1 MAINFPINPSSG
13 DTYVVNNITFTYN
26 AANSAW
32 TSNQNVDSTGT
43 SVVVSDTPPPTP
55 SAGDLWT
62 NSVDMSLNI
71 YYVDT
76 TSSQWVDLNQTDID
90 LSGYDTSTQ
99 VDTKISN
106 VSVDLS
112 AYDTSVQVDTKIA
125 AIPDTDLSA
134 YDTSVQVDT
143 KIAAIPDTDLS
154 AYDTSAQVD
163 IKVASIVDSA
173 PETLNTLN
181 ELAAA
186 LGDDANHVSTM
197 TTLVGTKADQS
208 TTYTKTEV
216 DTSLNL
222 KSDKTTTYTK
232 TEVDTSLNL
241 KSDKTTTY
249 TKTEVDSAVLS
260 NWTEDAN
267 GHILPNVN
275 DTHDIGSSTLKVR
288 DIYMSGSTIH
298 LGDQSISADADGIKM
313 PAIKIGTGANAVS
326 LSASSDGKLVQTA
339 TVGGVVQTPTSSTGA
354 SVIVSDTPP
363 SSPSSGDLWTD
374 STTMKMFIY
383 YEDADS
389 SQWVGVSGS
398 SGADGSI
405 GLTGPVGPSGGL
417 SVHLTPLDL
426 PTTGST
432 GDQAYVESNTS
443 IYVYDENIT
452 GWYRVALINAT
463 PTFTSTPDASY
474 SFATDG
480 TPIVVTPVAVDPE
493 GALVTYS
500 VIGDMGTVATMTQD
514 DNAFTFTPS
523 TDDANAGEF
532 NITFR
537 VTDGT
542 NVSDAISNFTL
553 TFNIDYVGFYINRTS
568 GTIVEVT
575 YSGTGIDNLDSTID
589 SMSDGDVLLL
599 NPGEYEITPTLNFD
613 GYATLNTRGKSIAF
627 LGNTLNPPDVKL
639 NLLPNGT
646 ARDNPLFFES
656 AGSLHYANMHIIRMS
671 DGTAH
676 TNYSGAIKRGTDWTT
691 RATSGYARNC
701 IIDLNGLVVSFN
713 YDNNGDATPIVYL
726 INCSFVN
733 YSSWQAGYS
742 GNSNSIQVIDCAF
755 DNANAHSNGVT
766 AIGQFAQNVAFDGNY
781 NYSNSSSYGHLK
793 DISTIVQSDIIIT

>member
-90 LSGYDTSTQ
+90 LSGYDTSSQ

-134 YDTSVQVDT
+134 YDTSAQVDT
-143 KIAAIPDTDLS
+143 
-154 AYDTSAQVD
+154 
-163 IKVASIVDSA
+163 KVASIVDSA

-186 LGDDANHVSTM
+186 LGDDASHVSTM

-208 TTYTKTEV
+208 
-216 DTSLNL
+216 
-222 KSDKTTTYTK
+222 TTYTK

-267 GHILPNVN
+267 GHILPNTN

-398 SGADGSI
+398 SGADGDI
-405 GLTGPVGPSGGL
+405 GPAGPVGPSGGL

-432 GDQAYVESNTS
+432 GDQSYVESNTS

-474 SFATDG
+474 SFAIDG
-480 TPIVVTPVAVDPE
+480 TPIIVTPVAVDPE

-500 VIGDMGTVATMTQD
+500 VIGDTGTVATMTSV
-514 DNAFTFTPS
+514 DNVYTFTPS
-523 TDDANAGEF
+523 TDDANAGSF
-532 NITFR
+532 SITFR
-537 VTDGT
+537 ATDGV
-542 NVSDAISNFTL
+542 NVSDAISNFSL
-553 TFNIDYVGFYINRTS
+553 TFSAKIDLSGGTGGTFTDYTYTAPNGTVVTSSDTPYNNQGYYNMDHIFNNTTEASVNNYTLFANQSQSTLDLDFRNTNITYIEKLVIYPNGRTDEFS
-568 GTIVEVT
+568 DLSSVQFKSNTNTEWTTMISTPQGWTLENSP
-575 YSGTGIDNLDSTID
+575 SGTGH
-589 SMSDGDVLLL
+589 
-599 NPGEYEITPTLNFD
+599 EI
-613 GYATLNTRGKSIAF
+613 
-627 LGNTLNPPDVKL
+627 
-639 NLLPNGT
+639 
-646 ARDNPLFFES
+646 
-656 AGSLHYANMHIIRMS
+656 
-671 DGTAH
+671 
-676 TNYSGAIKRGTDWTT
+676 
-691 RATSGYARNC
+691 
-701 IIDLNGLVVSFN
+701 
-713 YDNNGDATPIVYL
+713 L
-726 INCSFVN
+726 INK
-733 YSSWQAGYS
+733 SSQSDLQIRLHLYH
-742 GNSNSIQVIDCAF
+742 VIDVYGWG
-755 DNANAHSNGVT
+755 NVINEIEVWGV
-766 AIGQFAQNVAFDGNY
+766 
-781 NYSNSSSYGHLK
+781 
-793 DISTIVQSDIIIT
+793 

>member
-1 MAINFPINPSSG
+1 MAINFPINPSNG
-13 DTYVVNNITFTYN
+13 DTYVVGEVTFTYN
-26 AANSAW
+26 STKSIWSSEIITDPISLSLSLSDITNVSS
-32 TSNQNVDSTGT
+32 TSPTEGQVLSYDVTNTEWINT
-43 SVVVSDTPPPTP
+43 TPIDAYTK
-55 SAGDLWT
+55 T
-62 NSVDMSLNI
+62 E
-71 YYVDT
+71 VDT
-76 TSSQWVDLNQTDID
+76 AI
-90 LSGYDTSTQ
+90 G
-99 VDTKISN
+99 N

-112 AYDTSVQVDTKIA
+112 AYDTS
-125 AIPDTDLSA
+125 S
-134 YDTSVQVDT
+134 QVDT

-163 IKVASIVDSA
+163 TKVASIVDSA

-186 LGDDANHVSTM
+186 LGDDANHVTTM

-298 LGDQSISADADGIKM
+298 LGNQTISADADGIKM
-313 PAIKIGTGANAVS
+313 PAIKIGTGANVIS

-339 TVGGVVQTPTSSTGA
+339 TVGGVVQTPTTSTGA

-383 YEDADS
+383 YEDDDS

-398 SGADGSI
+398 SGADGDI
-405 GLTGPVGPSGGL
+405 GPAGPVGPTGGL
-417 SVHLTPLDL
+417 SVHLTPLAL

-463 PTFTSTPDASY
+463 PTYTSTPDASY
-474 SFATDG
+474 VFATDG
-480 TPIVVTPVAVDPE
+480 TPIIVTPVAVDPE
-493 GALVTYS
+493 GSLVTYS
-500 VIGDMGTVATMTQD
+500 VVGDMGTVATMTQD

-523 TDDANAGEF
+523 TDAANAGEF

-542 NVSDAISNFTL
+542 NVADAISNFTL
-553 TFNIDYVGFYINRTS
+553 SFGPNLGSWTTSGLTHHWDVSSFDIATDTTWIDEISGVVLSNSGVSPTVGGDNDNNKYFNISGPGTYSVNPIWTSTEAGLYKQEQTLEIWAYMDGAGGYLFSVDSSYPNNMYPGTARALSSSGGLAVVGYGSTPQDVWGISGLINNSWMQITLSYSSTNTFTIYVNGISKGTYTKTS
-568 GTIVEVT
+568 SDGGGSRLIIGTIPWT
-575 YSGTGIDNLDSTID
+575 DSTTWNGRYSNFKIYD
-589 SMSDGDVLLL
+589 RALSSTEVV
-599 NPGEYEITPTLNFD
+599 YNFD
-613 GYATLNTRGKSIAF
+613 GQKS
-627 LGNTLNPPDVKL
+627 
-639 NLLPNGT
+639 
-646 ARDNPLFFES
+646 R
-656 AGSLHYANMHIIRMS
+656 
-671 DGTAH
+671 
-676 TNYSGAIKRGTDWTT
+676 W
-691 RATSGYARNC
+691 GY
-701 IIDLNGLVVSFN
+701 
-713 YDNNGDATPIVYL
+713 
-726 INCSFVN
+726 
-733 YSSWQAGYS
+733 
-742 GNSNSIQVIDCAF
+742 
-755 DNANAHSNGVT
+755 
-766 AIGQFAQNVAFDGNY
+766 
-781 NYSNSSSYGHLK
+781 
-793 DISTIVQSDIIIT
+793 

>member
-1 MAINFPINPSSG
+1 VG
-13 DTYVVNNITFTYN
+13 EVTFTYN
-26 AANSAW
+26 STKSIWSSEIITDPISLSLSLSDITNVSS
-32 TSNQNVDSTGT
+32 TSPTEGQVLSYDVTNTEWINT
-43 SVVVSDTPPPTP
+43 TPIDAYTK
-55 SAGDLWT
+55 T
-62 NSVDMSLNI
+62 E
-71 YYVDT
+71 VDT
-76 TSSQWVDLNQTDID
+76 AI
-90 LSGYDTSTQ
+90 G
-99 VDTKISN
+99 N

-112 AYDTSVQVDTKIA
+112 AYDTS
-125 AIPDTDLSA
+125 S
-134 YDTSVQVDT
+134 QVDT

-163 IKVASIVDSA
+163 TKVASIVDSA

-186 LGDDANHVSTM
+186 LGDDANHVTTM

-298 LGDQSISADADGIKM
+298 LGNQTISADADGIKM
-313 PAIKIGTGANAVS
+313 PAIKIGTGANVIS

-339 TVGGVVQTPTSSTGA
+339 TVGGVVQTPTTSTGA

-383 YEDADS
+383 YEDDDS

-398 SGADGSI
+398 SGADGDI
-405 GLTGPVGPSGGL
+405 GPAGPVGPTGGL
-417 SVHLTPLDL
+417 SVHLTPLAL

-463 PTFTSTPDASY
+463 PTYTSTPDASY
-474 SFATDG
+474 VFATDG
-480 TPIVVTPVAVDPE
+480 TPIIVTPVAVDPE
-493 GALVTYS
+493 GSLVTYS
-500 VIGDMGTVATMTQD
+500 VVGDMGTVATMTQD

-523 TDDANAGEF
+523 TDAANAGEF

-542 NVSDAISNFTL
+542 NVADAISNFTL
-553 TFNIDYVGFYINRTS
+553 SFGPNLGSWTTSGLTHHWDVSSFDIATDTTWIDEISGVVLSNSGVSPTVGGDNDNNKYFNISGPGTYSVNPIWTSTEAGLYKQEQTLEIWAYMDGAGGYLFSVDSSYPNNMYPGTARALSSSGGLAVVGYGSTPQDVWGISGLINNSWMQITLSYSSTNTFTIYVNGISKGTYTKTS
-568 GTIVEVT
+568 SDGGGSRLIIGTIPWT
-575 YSGTGIDNLDSTID
+575 DSTTWNGRYSNFKIYD
-589 SMSDGDVLLL
+589 RALSSTEVV
-599 NPGEYEITPTLNFD
+599 YNFD
-613 GYATLNTRGKSIAF
+613 GQKS
-627 LGNTLNPPDVKL
+627 
-639 NLLPNGT
+639 
-646 ARDNPLFFES
+646 R
-656 AGSLHYANMHIIRMS
+656 
-671 DGTAH
+671 
-676 TNYSGAIKRGTDWTT
+676 W
-691 RATSGYARNC
+691 GY
-701 IIDLNGLVVSFN
+701 
-713 YDNNGDATPIVYL
+713 
-726 INCSFVN
+726 
-733 YSSWQAGYS
+733 
-742 GNSNSIQVIDCAF
+742 
-755 DNANAHSNGVT
+755 
-766 AIGQFAQNVAFDGNY
+766 
-781 NYSNSSSYGHLK
+781 
-793 DISTIVQSDIIIT
+793 

>member
-106 VSVDLS
+106 VSVDLSGYDTSVQVDTKIAAIPDTDLSAYDTSTQVDTKIAAIPDTDLS

-260 NWTEDAN
+260 SWTEDAN
-267 GHILPNVN
+267 GHILPNTN

-398 SGADGSI
+398 SGADGADGDI
-405 GLTGPVGPSGGL
+405 GPAGPVGPSGGL

-474 SFATDG
+474 VFAIDG

-493 GALVTYS
+493 GSLVTYS
-500 VIGDMGTVATMTQD
+500 VVGDPGTVATMTSV
-514 DNAFTFTPS
+514 DNVYTFTPS
-523 TDDANAGEF
+523 TDDANEGSF
-532 NITFR
+532 TMTFR
-537 VTDGT
+537 ATDGV
-542 NVSDAISNFTL
+542 NVSDAISNFSL
-553 TFNIDYVGFYINRTS
+553 VF
-568 GTIVEVT
+568 VT
-575 YSGTGIDNLDSTID
+575 YAVSLDFSNGLIFGQDYEDDSYNGQFTLSLHDKGAKIDTSPQYGIMAFTNPNYLLSLDQGTSFGRNEKVYIELQSPYRYGGIGLAKNMNDWWKTGNHLLHSDSIAHIGAYDDDTSVPAGTTSTL
-589 SMSDGDVLLL
+589 SMLINGDV
-599 NPGEYEITPTLNFD
+599 
-613 GYATLNTRGKSIAF
+613 
-627 LGNTLNPPDVKL
+627 
-639 NLLPNGT
+639 
-646 ARDNPLFFES
+646 
-656 AGSLHYANMHIIRMS
+656 
-671 DGTAH
+671 
-676 TNYSGAIKRGTDWTT
+676 TNYGNNVYIKFF
-691 RATSGYARNC
+691 
-701 IIDLNGLVVSFN
+701 LNGS
-713 YDNNGDATPIVYL
+713 PI
-726 INCSFVN
+726 S
-733 YSSWQAGYS
+733 A
-742 GNSNSIQVIDCAF
+742 NSNSTTFHQSNWIIVIGDGASS
-755 DNANAHSNGVT
+755 AGPQGGYIVT
-766 AIGQFAQNVAFDGNY
+766 NPDYWTYDPEVLDQ
-781 NYSNSSSYGHLK
+781 L
-793 DISTIVQSDIIIT
+793 

>member
-1 MAINFPINPSSG
+1 MAINFPINPSNG
-13 DTYVVNNITFTYN
+13 DTYVVGEVTFTYN
-26 AANSAW
+26 STKSIWSSEIITDPISLSLSLSDITNVSS
-32 TSNQNVDSTGT
+32 TSPTEGQVLSYDVTNTEWINT
-43 SVVVSDTPPPTP
+43 TPIDAYTK
-55 SAGDLWT
+55 T
-62 NSVDMSLNI
+62 E
-71 YYVDT
+71 VDT
-76 TSSQWVDLNQTDID
+76 AI
-90 LSGYDTSTQ
+90 G
-99 VDTKISN
+99 N

-112 AYDTSVQVDTKIA
+112 G
-125 AIPDTDLSA
+125 

-163 IKVASIVDSA
+163 TKVASIVDSA

-260 NWTEDAN
+260 SWTEDAN

-298 LGDQSISADADGIKM
+298 LGDQIISADADGIKM

-398 SGADGSI
+398 SGADGADGDI
-405 GLTGPVGPSGGL
+405 GPAGPVGPSGGL

-452 GWYRVALINAT
+452 GWYRVALINQT
-463 PTFTSTPDASY
+463 PTYTSTPDAMY
-474 SFATDG
+474 IFATDG
-480 TPIVVTPVAVDPE
+480 TPIIVTPVAEDPE
-493 GALVTYS
+493 GSLVTYS
-500 VIGDMGTVATMTQD
+500 VVGDMGTVATMTQD

-523 TDDANAGEF
+523 TDAANAGEF

-542 NVSDAISNFTL
+542 NVADAISNFTL
-553 TFNIDYVGFYINRTS
+553 SFGPDLGSWTTS
-568 GTIVEVT
+568 GLTHHWDVSSFDISTDTTWIDKV
-575 YSGTGIDNLDSTID
+575 SGVVLQNSGSVPTVGGNNDNDKYFNTSPSAYPYWISTELGLYKQEQTLEIWAYYDGSPDGYIFSLDSQYPQSLGPYGISRAIRILGGSLSVVGYGTSAQDQNSIYPLSVNVWVQMTFVYSSITNLTVYVNGVD
-589 SMSDGDVLLL
+589 KGTFTKSLLDNGGDRLVIGAAPWSSTQIWGGRYSNFKMYDRALSST
-599 NPGEYEITPTLNFD
+599 EVVYNFD
-613 GYATLNTRGKSIAF
+613 GQKS
-627 LGNTLNPPDVKL
+627 
-639 NLLPNGT
+639 
-646 ARDNPLFFES
+646 R
-656 AGSLHYANMHIIRMS
+656 
-671 DGTAH
+671 
-676 TNYSGAIKRGTDWTT
+676 W
-691 RATSGYARNC
+691 GY
-701 IIDLNGLVVSFN
+701 
-713 YDNNGDATPIVYL
+713 
-726 INCSFVN
+726 
-733 YSSWQAGYS
+733 
-742 GNSNSIQVIDCAF
+742 
-755 DNANAHSNGVT
+755 
-766 AIGQFAQNVAFDGNY
+766 
-781 NYSNSSSYGHLK
+781 
-793 DISTIVQSDIIIT
+793 